1 MRDFRFAEFFS
12 GGGMARAGLGPN
24 WKCMLANDIN
34 PMKCAVYREN
44 WEANELFEGDISEL
58 PSHLLHQVV
67 DLYWASSPCQDFSL
81 AGAGKG
87 LSGKK
92 SSVFYPWLKQV
103 TKAVDSGFAPKMIA
117 FENVTGLM
125 SANSGKDFALV
136 VNSIV
141 KLGYL
146 VGATI
151 VDARDFLPQSRPRL
165 FVIGIRKDLRIPT
178 KLIGR
183 RADNTN
189 KLIDNA
195 FSSLSDISKE
205 SWVWWKLP
213 LQNACSPTLSS
224 IVQVHNSDQEW
235 FSAEKTHKLIQM
247 MNETHRMKLF
257 DAQKSGILT
266 FGTVYKRG
274 RPNETG
280 RIVQRAELRLDGIA
294 GCLRTPG
301 GGSSRQ
307 ILMMIQGDDVK
318 ARLLSRREAAN
329 LMGLPKDYILPS
341 KYNDAYLLAGDG
353 VAVPVVR
360 YLAETIFEPVLMAS
374 LTMKAA

>member
-1 MRDFRFAEFFS
+1 
-12 GGGMARAGLGPN
+12 MARAGLGPN

-165 FVIGIRKDLRIPT
+165 FVIGIRKDLRVPT